1 MRGPG
6 GLTGAG
12 AAAPAGPGAEGAS
25 AGFGQRLGWYCAERD
40 EERESLLPAGK
51 RLAFAAQG
59 ERRCLGVRRA
69 GRWLVCPYAAV
80 LDGESARDQC
90 ARCAQLDRSRS
101 VAADTMAD
109 DPRPYA
115 VYLAY
120 FGPGLLKVGITAAE
134 RGPARLV
141 EQGAVAYAW
150 LGRGPLMAARRAEAL
165 LGSALAIPD
174 RFTKAAKRAARGAL
188 PEVPERCAELAQ
200 LHARARRLGGWPE
213 TLEPVEFAFTDH
225 TELFG
230 LDRVPA
236 GAAVLGGLTAGAE
249 IVGEV
254 LAGVGSDVYLRLAG
268 GDEGAVGSVGAVSS
282 VGVVGSVGAVGSGG
296 VVGSVAVVGGAEGR
310 RSGAGQGAG
319 QAAGVGGPG
328 AGGPG
333 PIAVMDARLLSGWVL
348 GAATGRVTTVPVLPA
363 RTAVP
368 GASER
373 GGEQEGLF

>member
-1 MRGPG
+1 M
-6 GLTGAG
+6 
-12 AAAPAGPGAEGAS
+12 
-25 AGFGQRLGWYCAERD
+25 
-40 EERESLLPAGK
+40 
-51 RLAFAAQG
+51 
-59 ERRCLGVRRA
+59 RRA

-80 LDGESARDQC
+80 LDGESAKDQC

-200 LHARARRLGGWPE
+200 LHARARGLGGWPE
-213 TLEPVEFAFTDH
+213 TLEPAEFAFTDH

-282 VGVVGSVGAVGSGG
+282 VGVVGSVGAVD
-296 VVGSVAVVGGAEGR
+296 SVAVVGGAEGR

-319 QAAGVGGPG
+319 QGPG

-333 PIAVMDARLLSGWVL
+333 PVAVMDARLLSGWVL

>member
-1 MRGPG
+1 MSGALTGSGALRGADGLREPG
-6 GLTGAG
+6 GSAG
-12 AAAPAGPGAEGAS
+12 GGSAPPAGRGAEGAS

-51 RLAFAAQG
+51 MLAFAAQG

-80 LDGESARDQC
+80 LDGESAKDQC

-174 RFTKAAKRAARGAL
+174 RFTKAAKRAARGVL
-188 PEVPERCAELAQ
+188 PAVPERCAELAQ
-200 LHARARRLGGWPE
+200 LHARARQLGGWPE
-213 TLEPVEFAFTDH
+213 TLEPLEFACTDH

-254 LAGVGSDVYLRLAG
+254 LAGAGSDVYLRLVG
-268 GDEGAVGSVGAVSS
+268 GVEGAAGE
-282 VGVVGSVGAVGSGG
+282 
-296 VVGSVAVVGGAEGR
+296 AEVR

-319 QAAGVGGPG
+319 
-328 AGGPG
+328 AGGPW
-333 PIAVMDARLLSGWVL
+333 PVAVMDARLLSGWVL
-348 GAATGRVTTVPVLPA
+348 GAAAGRVTTVPVLPA
-363 RTAVP
+363 RTAGP
-368 GASER
+368 GGPERGGER